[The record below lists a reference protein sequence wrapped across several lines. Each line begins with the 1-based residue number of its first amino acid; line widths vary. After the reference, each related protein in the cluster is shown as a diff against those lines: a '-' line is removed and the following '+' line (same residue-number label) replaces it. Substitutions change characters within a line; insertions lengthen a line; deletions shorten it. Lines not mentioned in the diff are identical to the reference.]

1 MWHIGIDL
9 HRRMLVMAAVKDDG
23 EVIDS
28 RRIDCQD
35 TAEIL
40 QAVEQLKPFRA
51 VIEATGTY
59 RWLYDLLSPHGSVL
73 LAHPLRL
80 RAMVQRRAKTDKL
93 DAQLLA
99 NLLRIDQ
106 IPLSYVP
113 PKNYQQLRDLTRCRA
128 RLARGQAKAKINL
141 RALLARQN
149 LAAPYKV
156 PFGPRGLA
164 WFRKQDFGPIENLVR
179 DQLLSQLEHY
189 AKHIDV
195 FDEQLEQALKD
206 VPQAEAL
213 LDIYGIGVFSALLI
227 IAELGEVKR
236 FRTAKQVGAYAGL
249 TARVHQSG
257 SHCYYGSITHEGSS
271 WLRWA
276 LVQAAMHVI
285 RSDVALRNFHTRIR
299 KRSSA
304 KIARV
309 ATARK
314 LAEICWKRLR
324 RWEQQHEGDRE

>member
-23 EVIDS
+23 EVIDP

-35 TAEIL
+35 EAEIL
-40 QAVEQLKPFRA
+40 KAVEQLKPFRA

-73 LAHPLRL
+73 LA
-80 RAMVQRRAKTDKL
+80 
-93 DAQLLA
+93 
-99 NLLRIDQ
+99 
-106 IPLSYVP
+106 
-113 PKNYQQLRDLTRCRA
+113 
-128 RLARGQAKAKINL
+128 
-141 RALLARQN
+141 
-149 LAAPYKV
+149 
-156 PFGPRGLA
+156 
-164 WFRKQDFGPIENLVR
+164 
-179 DQLLSQLEHY
+179 QLEHY
-189 AKHIDV
+189 AEHMAV
-195 FDEQLEQALKD
+195 FDEQLDQARQD
-206 VPQAEAL
+206 VPQAEVL
-213 LDIYGIGVFSALLI
+213 LEIYGIGVFSALLI

-285 RSDVALRNFHTRIR
+285 RSDVALRNFHWD
-299 KRSSA
+299 K
-304 KIARV
+304 
-309 ATARK
+309 
-314 LAEICWKRLR
+314 
-324 RWEQQHEGDRE
+324 QHEGEEE